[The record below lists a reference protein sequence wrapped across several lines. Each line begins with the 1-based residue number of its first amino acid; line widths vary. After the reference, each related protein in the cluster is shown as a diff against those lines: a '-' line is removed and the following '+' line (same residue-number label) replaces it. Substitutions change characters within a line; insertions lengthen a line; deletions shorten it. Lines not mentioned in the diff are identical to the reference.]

1 MNEGRFEQFVSQP
14 ELEEKL
20 KKAPRKQRIFLMSLR
35 VKKEM
40 NHLLMKI
47 NLKMKKVQTRETLE
61 RKLQVLLK
69 KMV

>member
-1 MNEGRFEQFVSQP
+1 
-14 ELEEKL
+14 LEEKL